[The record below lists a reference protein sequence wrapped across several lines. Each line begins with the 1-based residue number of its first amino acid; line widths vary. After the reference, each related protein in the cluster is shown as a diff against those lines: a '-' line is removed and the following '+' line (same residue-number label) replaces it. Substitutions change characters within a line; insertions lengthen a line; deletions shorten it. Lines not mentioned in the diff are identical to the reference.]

1 MTGVREKERL
11 RGAAT
16 FSPLV
21 KVSEGEFE
29 ERWSNM
35 GSEVKDRVEMWVKD
49 K

>member
-16 FSPLV
+16 FSLLV

-29 ERWSNM
+29 ERKGRGGVIW
-35 GSEVKDRVEMWVKD
+35 GVR
-49 K
+49 